1 MHNYFPFGYIFAKY
15 SFSLSTPMIAGGLF
29 SISKSWFDTL
39 GKYDML
45 MDVWGGEN
53 LGKKS

>member
-1 MHNYFPFGYIFAKY
+1 
-15 SFSLSTPMIAGGLF
+15 MIAGGLF

-53 LGKKS
+53 LGKKKLVIGLPAQNTNNSAGFLCYN